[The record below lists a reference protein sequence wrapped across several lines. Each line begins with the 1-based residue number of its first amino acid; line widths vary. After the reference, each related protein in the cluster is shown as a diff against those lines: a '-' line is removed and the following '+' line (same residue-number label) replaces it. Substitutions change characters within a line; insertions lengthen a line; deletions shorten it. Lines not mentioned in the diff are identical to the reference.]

1 MSKKPFELGTDV
13 ARALDAIVS
22 INDDLPEDFRAKAR
36 ERAKEEE
43 PCQSR

>member
-1 MSKKPFELGTDV
+1 MSKKPFELGADV
-13 ARALDAIVS
+13 VRALDEIVS
-22 INDDLPEDFRAKAR
+22 INDDLPEEFRAKAR